1 MREINNDRRFVGAW
15 VVDGRGRSGRRWR
28 RKALGALER
37 RTKREW
43 SALYGRQE
51 RQREQLAR
59 TDGRSLHYD
68 NPPVDWYTLTRWV
81 WEERMEQ
88 VREIDGEQAY
98 EKMRRAVE
106 RASQP
111 LAPSQFPS
119 RDEPERGGPERDY
132 GPSR

>member
-1 MREINNDRRFVGAW
+1 MRKNGKRGAARRGGLSRSKLRLSKWAERYERELGGGLREIGGATAAVW
-15 VVDGRGRSGRRWR
+15 KGR
-28 RKALGALER
+28 
-37 RTKREW
+37 
-43 SALYGRQE
+43 
-51 RQREQLAR
+51 R

-119 RDEPERGGPERDY
+119 REGPERGGPERDY